1 MKISPLTGAEPLE
14 QISLFVRSAR
24 ETNSIREGKEE
35 CRRYQGEI
43 CSIYQSI
50 KDY

>member
-1 MKISPLTGAEPLE
+1 MKISPLTGAEPL
-14 QISLFVRSAR
+14 SRFVCFEVLR
-24 ETNSIREGKEE
+24 ETNSIREGEEE
-35 CRRYQGEI
+35 CGRYQGQI

>member
-1 MKISPLTGAEPLE
+1 MKISPLTGAEPL
-14 QISLFVRSAR
+14 SRFVCLYEVLR
-24 ETNSIREGKEE
+24 ETNSIREGEEE
-35 CRRYQGEI
+35 CRYQGEI